1 MVGDNWKSYYF
12 TVCESLIRHFNSRV
26 MSFVQFGLR
35 QKFVEMSKMDMR
47 KWQLARKL
55 AGKKAS
61 WDTPSL

>member
-1 MVGDNWKSYYF
+1 MVGGNWKSYDFSVY
-12 TVCESLIRHFNSRV
+12 ESWIHHFNSRV
-26 MSFVQFGLR
+26 MNFVQFGLR